1 MNKSSSK
8 IFQKTFIVLGLSLG
22 LATLGSPVLSQA
34 VVFHSFKQTAEQFIK
49 ERDFS
54 KAEKL
59 AEAAVLEAEAL
70 TNKLGDN
77 RNLID
82 SLELLSRVYKE
93 QGDYTKLA
101 VTNGRLRALGV
112 TSSEMVSSESGVSVH
127 ESGSSDVTRVDS
139 EVPPQAY
146 KNKAASDQS
155 TEDSEAGVNQASQV
169 NSSSVVDPA
178 EVEFTEPVK
187 EHLQPLK
194 TDVIASAEGIAG
206 ELRNNTLLKKA
217 KELMEIK
224 GHISWVKCL
233 EFSPDARK
241 AASGGVDKTVRLWDM
256 ASGQELHRFEGHD
269 DNVTALAFSPVGS
282 RLASGSS
289 DKTIRIWDLESGR
302 EIKVLKGHENIV
314 TCLAFSATGRLL
326 ASGGYDGT
334 IRIWDLG
341 SGKAIKILT
350 DKDPGT
356 IRALSFLPGES
367 KVVSGGSDRLLTVW
381 SIESGAPVKKLS
393 GHKGDILSVAVSAD
407 GSRII
412 SASRDLTA
420 RIWSTATGA
429 EEKKLI
435 GHGNWVLRAQFLTGD
450 NRAMSCSLDKTFRLW
465 DVGSGQELSAS
476 TIGPFGMWGVAMNDV
491 GTRAL
496 TGSNNFSLRLWQIGQ

>member
-1 MNKSSSK
+1 MIKSSKSS
-8 IFQKTFIVLGLSLG
+8 FQNGFIVLCLCLSLAG
-22 LATLGSPVLSQA
+22 LGSPAFSQA
-34 VVFHSFKQTAEQFIK
+34 VIFHSFKQTAEQFIK

-70 TNKLGDN
+70 KAKLGDN

-82 SLELLSRVYKE
+82 SLELLGRVYRE
-93 QGDYTKLA
+93 QGNYGKLA
-101 VTNGRLRALGV
+101 VTNGRLKALGV
-112 TSSEMVSSESGVSVH
+112 SDSEVTSTESGVSIH
-127 ESGSSDVTRVDS
+127 ESGSNNVTRIDS
-139 EVPPQAY
+139 EVPPAAY
-146 KNKAASDQS
+146 RNKVVPSES
-155 TEDSEAGVNQASQV
+155 TESSEAAVNQSSQASQA
-169 NSSSVVDPA
+169 NTVDPA
-178 EVEFTEPVK
+178 DVEFTEPVQ

-194 TDVIASAEGIAG
+194 TDIVASAEGIAG

-289 DKTIRIWDLESGR
+289 DKTIRIWDLDSGR

-314 TCLAFSATGRLL
+314 TCLAFSSTGRLL

-334 IRIWDLG
+334 IRVWDLG
-341 SGKAIKILT
+341 SGKAIKVLT
-350 DKDPGT
+350 GKDLGT

-393 GHKGDILSVAVSAD
+393 GHKGDILSVAVSSD

-412 SASRDLTA
+412 TASRDLTA

-429 EEKKLI
+429 EEQKLI
-435 GHGNWVLRAQFLTGD
+435 GHGNWVLRAQFLSGD

-465 DVGSGQELSAS
+465 DVSTGQELSAS